1 MVAPVAAVTASL
13 RAVLARL
20 AVPLLAGWLGAACAA
35 PPPPPVEPSAAPWV
49 GAPEGSLRQDDFLRV
64 FREHRQDVLRCLE
77 RGLADVSY
85 IGGRLYVRFVIAP
98 DGSVASARVTRST
111 LEHRGVEACIVH
123 AAYDWRFPRPEGGWV
138 RATFPFLLSSR

>member
-1 MVAPVAAVTASL
+1 MTASP

-20 AVPLLAGWLGAACAA
+20 AFTALAGWLGGACAA
-35 PPPPPVEPSAAPWV
+35 PTAPPARAPAPWV
-49 GAPEGSLRQDDFLRV
+49 GAPEGSLRHEDFLRV

-111 LEHRGVEACIVH
+111 LEHPGVEACIVS
-123 AAYDWRFPRPEGGWV
+123 AARGWRFPRPEGGWV
-138 RATFPFLLSSR
+138 RATFPFLLSSG